1 MVVAV
6 ALLAPEAIL
15 AKLRI
20 ALFVV
25 RETYA
30 FFCPAIFFL
39 AIAAAL
45 PNRAAIVA
53 EALRKAVTFLSAVAG
68 LAVDVNGFL
77 AAEVMGARDDLV
89 GLMIDRKDLLLPLLF
104 KRLDYVI
111 FLKLLP
117 QQHLM
122 LGVCQLVL

>member
-30 FFCPAIFFL
+30 FFGPAIFFL

-45 PNRAAIVA
+45 PYRAAIVA

-104 KRLDYVI
+104 KRLDDVI